1 VNEPSAKVKLDEH
14 LPRSLAAALT
24 ARGID
29 ADTVTDE
36 GLSGATDP
44 EVLAAAGREG
54 RIVLTLDRGFGDIR
68 AYPPGTHPGI
78 VVFRIDDQS
87 APAVSAT
94 VLHLVDGH
102 DLADL
107 AGAITVVQGGLLRIR
122 R

>member
-1 VNEPSAKVKLDEH
+1 MKVKLDEH
-14 LPRSLAAALT
+14 LPRSLAAPLT
-24 ARGID
+24 ARGIN
-29 ADTVTDE
+29 ADTVADE

-44 EVLAAAGREG
+44 DVLAAAGAEA

-78 VVFRIDDQS
+78 IVFRIDDQS
-87 APAVSAT
+87 APAVTAA
-94 VLHLVDGH
+94 VLQLIDAH

-107 AGAITVVQGGLLRIR
+107 VGAITVVQNGLLRIR

>member
-1 VNEPSAKVKLDEH
+1 MSEPSAKVKLDEH
-14 LPRSLAAALT
+14 LPCSLAAALI

-29 ADTVTDE
+29 ADTVADE

-44 EVLAAAGREG
+44 EVLAAAGGEG

-68 AYPPGTHPGI
+68 AYPPGTHTGI
-78 VVFRIDDQS
+78 VVFRTDDQS
-87 APAVSAT
+87 APAVTAA
-94 VLHLVDGH
+94 VLQLVEGH
-102 DLADL
+102 GFADL